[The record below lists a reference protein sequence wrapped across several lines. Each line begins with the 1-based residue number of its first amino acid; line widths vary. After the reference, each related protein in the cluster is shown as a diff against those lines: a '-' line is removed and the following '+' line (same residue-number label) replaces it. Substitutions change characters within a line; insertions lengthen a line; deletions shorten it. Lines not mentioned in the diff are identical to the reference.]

1 MYSPKDFANVSN
13 HGSRSMI
20 YAVTSHPQRK
30 TWAKEKP
37 NFGSSFENEA
47 PKDTHIHVN
56 MRYNIYIHIISINI
70 YIYTV
75 LYIMVYYRNVIELLV
90 YTHIY
95 IIYTHYAHVCMDFI
109 SLNKYMH
116 IESLLTKLKLLSFP
130 FLVSKPEDIE
140 SFASLPPA
148 PSWMPDLHPVSGVSW
163 PLDRQ
168 LG

>member
-56 MRYNIYIHIISINI
+56 MRYNIYIYTYIISINI
-70 YIYTV
+70 YIYIYTV
-75 LYIMVYYRNVIELLV
+75 LYS
-90 YTHIY
+90 
-95 IIYTHYAHVCMDFI
+95 II
-109 SLNKYMH
+109 
-116 IESLLTKLKLLSFP
+116 
-130 FLVSKPEDIE
+130 
-140 SFASLPPA
+140 
-148 PSWMPDLHPVSGVSW
+148 
-163 PLDRQ
+163 
-168 LG
+168 